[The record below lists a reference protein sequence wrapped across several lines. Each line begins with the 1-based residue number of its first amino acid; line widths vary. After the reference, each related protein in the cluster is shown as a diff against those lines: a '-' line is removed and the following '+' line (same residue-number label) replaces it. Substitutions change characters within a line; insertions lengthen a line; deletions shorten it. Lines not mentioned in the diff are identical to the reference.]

1 LDRGTSLDGRKIE
14 EFTTR
19 EREEVAE
26 KLKVTLKKSLI
37 GRIPKHR
44 RTVKAL
50 GLRKINQVVWHDD
63 NPVIRGM
70 IKEVEYLLEVERA
83 SLNIEKEKRN
93 E

>member
-1 LDRGTSLDGRKIE
+1 M
-14 EFTTR
+14 R
-19 EREEVAE
+19 EREEVTE

-83 SLNIEKEKRN
+83 SLNIEEDPSLSRSSSEGEAKSTTPTD
-93 E
+93 